1 MVRNVALLNPP
12 ESRPSVILLIAQRLA
27 GRPDASEDK
36 ESLVRSVAAHGSDA
50 DRPLLD
56 VQVNLNQ
63 STMLGVVEESDDVVH
78 LSDSSQNAL
87 ETESFT
93 KFLREQVMEKRHNR
107 EPWGS
112 QEGARDLTNG
122 LAWFLSLP
130 ATGLPETFGGRG
142 TNVQTIQ
149 AQQFGE
155 RREGEENN
163 WPIVNQERW
172 VNFQRWACGLG
183 FAWKTPTGIT
193 VPDPTAA
200 LRDVIPEVFAGERR
214 LPADD
219 FLKAIAKVVPVVD
232 GGTYRKFVQVNLAE
246 DQSPD
251 SSRQLS
257 QALTDAL
264 RRLERASEITIEGRD
279 DAPARHDATGRPFTH
294 VAVGT

>member
-1 MVRNVALLNPP
+1 MALLNPP

-27 GRPDASEDK
+27 GRPDVTENK
-36 ESLVRSVAAHGSDA
+36 ESLVRSLAAHGSET
-50 DRPLLD
+50 RTPLHD
-56 VQVNLNQ
+56 VQVNLTQ
-63 STMLGVVEESDDVVH
+63 STMLGVVEESDDAVR
-78 LSDSSQNAL
+78 LSDSGHGAL
-87 ETESFT
+87 KVDSFV
-93 KFLREQVMEKRHNR
+93 KFLREQVLEKRHNR

-130 ATGLPETFGGRG
+130 ATDLPESFAGRG

-193 VPDPTAA
+193 VPDPTAT
-200 LRDVIPEVFAGERR
+200 LRDVIPKVFADERR
-214 LPADD
+214 LPAGD
-219 FLKAIAKVVPVVD
+219 FLKAIAKVVPVLD
-232 GGTYRKFVQVNLAE
+232 GGTYRKFVQDNLAE
-246 DQSPD
+246 DQSLG
-251 SSRQLS
+251 SSKQLS

-264 RRLERASEITIEGRD
+264 RRLERASEITIEERD
-279 DAPARHDATGRPFTH
+279 DAPARHDATGKPFTH
-294 VAVGT
+294 VAVGS